1 MQIVIDISEEIIK
14 DAKESPNYYPSY
26 LFGTIWKSIGNG
38 TVLPK
43 HGRLKDVD
51 EILDKLLYM
60 GYMDEQKSEIED
72 VIEMLPTILE
82 ATEGDTE

>member
-1 MQIVIDISEEIIK
+1 MQIVIDIPEEIIENVK
-14 DAKESPNYYPSY
+14 NGMW
-26 LFGTIWKSIGNG
+26 FGNNIISNAIENG

-82 ATEGDTE
+82 ATGVEE